1 LTPCVSRIDKNDAVR
16 YIEIVK
22 ARQAGAR
29 TVRRYE
35 NRKLYDPAGRRYVT
49 LEDLARDVGA
59 GQDIQVLDRKS
70 GEDIT
75 NQVLAQVIFERIKER
90 TASVPRQV
98 LTRLIR
104 IGTRRVSAVDW
115 PGPQQLATRARDEA
129 ERIVARLIARGRL
142 TLEEAVSLRQEIAQS
157 AQRLAAEAQHGLETR
172 LHQLLDQVDGDGI
185 GPTLQALKERLLA
198 FETYLA
204 EPAAERA
211 GRRRVPRRHKRRGD
225 RP

>member
-1 LTPCVSRIDKNDAVR
+1 
-16 YIEIVK
+16 VK

-29 TVRRYE
+29 TIRRYE

-59 GQDIQVLDRKS
+59 GQDIQVLDQKTA
-70 GEDIT
+70 EDIT
-75 NQVLAQVIFERIKER
+75 NQVLAQLVLERIKER
-90 TASVPRQV
+90 TVSVPRQV

-104 IGTRRVSAVDW
+104 VGARRVSAAADW

-157 AQRLAAEAQHGLETR
+157 VQQLAAEAQHGLETR

-185 GPTLQALKERLLA
+185 GSTLQALKERLLA

-204 EPAAERA
+204 EPAAERIA
-211 GRRRVPRRHKRRGD
+211 RRRVPRRHKRRGD
-225 RP
+225 RR